1 MIKIM
6 GNVLFLKIAGLWYFS
21 SASGRTGTDFL
32 EIKIGILMINTKM
45 GIFGKERFLIC
56 ELYHIR
62 L

>member
-45 GIFGKERFLIC
+45 GIFGKERFFNL
-56 ELYHIR
+56 
-62 L
+62 

>member
-21 SASGRTGTDFL
+21 SGSGRTGTDFL

-45 GIFGKERFLIC
+45 GIFGKERFFNL
-56 ELYHIR
+56 
-62 L
+62 